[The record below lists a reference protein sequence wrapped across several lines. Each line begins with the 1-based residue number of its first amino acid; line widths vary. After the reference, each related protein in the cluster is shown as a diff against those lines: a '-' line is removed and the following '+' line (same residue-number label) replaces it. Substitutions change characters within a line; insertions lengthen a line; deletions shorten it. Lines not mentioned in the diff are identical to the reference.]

1 MANARKIPRQ
11 DAMALIDQHILPG
24 VYRMPTGVFATC
36 HAQSLGCGVL
46 NAV

>member
-1 MANARKIPRQ
+1 MTRRREFLRQ
-11 DAMALIDQHILPG
+11 ASLL
-24 VYRMPTGVFATC
+24 MPTGVFATC